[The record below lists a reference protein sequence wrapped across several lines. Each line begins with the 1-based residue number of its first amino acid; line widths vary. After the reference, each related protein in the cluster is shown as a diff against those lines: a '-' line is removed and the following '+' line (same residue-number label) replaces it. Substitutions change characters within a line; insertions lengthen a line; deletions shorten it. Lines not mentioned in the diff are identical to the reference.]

1 MNYGKE
7 PLEKKKEQISSKKPM
22 KKKRVGV
29 RLFHALL
36 ICFLILVI
44 LVVGGAGYFAKVI
57 IDDAPV
63 ITPDNVRPKGFS
75 SFVYAETD
83 GSLLEKFSDADANR
97 VYQTI
102 DTLPDYVGKSFV
114 AVEDERFYQHNG
126 IDPQGIVRAG
136 VRTVLSGFKRR
147 EGASTLTQQLI
158 KNNVFPDFLN
168 EATFMDSLKRKLQ
181 EQVLALSIE
190 KQMSK
195 DEILEA
201 YMNTVNLGQGCYG
214 IQAAAQRY
222 FGKNAADLT
231 LSEATVI
238 AGITQNPSAYDP
250 TIYPENNAEKREIVL
265 TKLLEQGYITQAAFD
280 EAMADNVYERIKINP
295 PYEETRPYSY
305 FIDALLYQLYDDL
318 QERKGYTYQQAR
330 DLIFSGGLQI
340 YATQN
345 PWVQWI
351 CDEEINNPDIYS
363 SFGAQSGVELA
374 ISVYWADGR
383 EEQHFSKEMFHQY
396 ITKAWG
402 IDYPV
407 FYSQEEAY
415 AAVNEYKST
424 LGITEEDTVVE
435 RIDITPQP
443 QASVVVMDQK
453 TGKVL
458 AISGGRGEKTAS
470 LSFNRAT
477 ANPRQPGS
485 CFKVLSTFAPAIDSC
500 GYTLAHSV
508 DDDEPF
514 TYANGDTAKNWDGR
528 YIGPTTIRRAIAH
541 SINVVTLKTLTA
553 IGPRTGYDYLI
564 NFGFTTLVEMDE
576 NGNTDIQQATA
587 LGGITNGVTNLELT
601 AAYAAIAN
609 GGVYNKPVYYTK
621 VLDHDGNILLDNS
634 TPESHRVLKETTAA
648 LLTDAMEDV
657 VNGPYG
663 TGGEAALPNMA
674 EAGKT
679 GTTDDS
685 KDLWF
690 VGYTPYYTAGV
701 WGGFDAYKPMANIYS
716 QSWHKTLWKNIMM
729 RLHADQPYT
738 DFTMPAGIQK
748 QTVCSRSGNLASS
761 HCAATITEYFAAGS
775 IPSKRCSLCEEEWQK
790 AEEERIKQEEEE
802 RRRQEEEERN
812 NQNGEGNGENPGGN
826 EGGNEG
832 NNGGNTGGEGGNT
845 GGEGGNNGGNTG
857 GEGGNNGG
865 NTGGEGGNN
874 GGNTGGEGGNNGG
887 GEGGT

>member
-36 ICFLILVI
+36 ICFLLLIILA
-44 LVVGGAGYFAKVI
+44 VGGVGYFAKVI
-57 IDDAPV
+57 IDDAPT

-75 SFVYAETD
+75 SFVYAEAD

-97 VYQTI
+97 IYQTI
-102 DTLPDYVGKSFV
+102 DALPDYFGKAFV

-126 IDPQGIVRAG
+126 IDPQGILRAG
-136 VRTVLSGFKRR
+136 LRTVLSGFRRR

-214 IQAAAQRY
+214 VQAAAQRY
-222 FGKNAADLT
+222 FGKNASDLT
-231 LSEATVI
+231 LSEVTVI
-238 AGITQNPSAYDP
+238 AGITQNPTAYDP
-250 TIYPENNAEKREIVL
+250 TVYPEDNAERRKTVL
-265 TKLLEQGYITQAAFD
+265 TKMLEQGYISQTAYD
-280 EAMADNVYERIKINP
+280 EAIADPVYDRIKINAP
-295 PYEETRPYSY
+295 LEDTRPYSY
-305 FIDALLYQLYDDL
+305 FMDALLLQLYEDL

-345 PWVQWI
+345 PWIQWI
-351 CDEEINNPDIYS
+351 CDEEINNPSVYS
-363 SFGAQSGVELA
+363 SFGAQYGVELA

-396 ITKAWG
+396 IKQAWN
-402 IDYPV
+402 IEYPV
-407 FYSQEEAY
+407 FSSQEEAY
-415 AAVNEYKST
+415 AAVYEYKST

-458 AISGGRGEKTAS
+458 AIGGGRGEKTAS

-477 ANPRQPGS
+477 DNPRQPGS

-500 GYTLAHSV
+500 GYTLASSV

-514 TYANGDTAKNWDGR
+514 TYANGEKAKNWDNR

-587 LGGITNGVTNLELT
+587 LGGVTNGVTNLELT

-609 GGVYNKPVYYTK
+609 GGVYNKPIFYSK
-621 VLDHDGNILLDNS
+621 VLDHDGNVLLDNS
-634 TPESHRVLKETTAA
+634 TPESRRVLKETTAA
-648 LLTDAMEDV
+648 LLTNAMEDV

-685 KDLWF
+685 RDLWF

-716 QSWHKTLWKNIMM
+716 QSWHKTLWKNIMT

-738 DFTMPAGIQK
+738 AFTMPAGIQK
-748 QTVCSRSGNLASS
+748 QTVCSRSGKLASS
-761 HCAATITEYFAAGS
+761 HCGSTITEYFAAGS
-775 IPSKRCSLCEEEWQK
+775 IPAQRCTLCEEEWQK

-802 RRRQEEEERN
+802 ERRRQEEEEQN
-812 NQNGEGNGENPGGN
+812 NQNGEGGNGEAPGGN
-826 EGGNEG
+826 EGGNTGNEG
-832 NNGGNTGGEGGNT
+832 GNTGNEGGNTGGEGGNT
-845 GGEGGNNGGNTG
+845 GGEGGNTGGEGGNTG
-857 GEGGNNGG
+857 GEGGN
-865 NTGGEGGNN
+865 TGGEGG
-874 GGNTGGEGGNNGG
+874 GA
-887 GEGGT
+887 